1 LGSLSKKKKRET
13 MRNKRKGKD
22 WDRDMHGIPRNR
34 AKTWGTK
41 DRDPKKI
48 RREGK
53 RELFHGLTGSDKD

>member
-1 LGSLSKKKKRET
+1 